1 VTDPARPFQVVCS
14 TATNYMRKG
23 IPMSTL
29 TTSRSRRF
37 DVLHP
42 VVAAAIG
49 GAVFALTLTSGELFD
64 LNADPHEGPAL
75 TLGEF
80 GAYAGLVLS
89 AILIAVWVGARAR
102 AGSPRRLSATAL
114 GLAVASAVT
123 FVAFWSGWPHVYGA
137 VAVALALE
145 YRRRVGSFSGPTL
158 IALVLGAVAFVAA
171 AVICVLG

>member
-1 VTDPARPFQVVCS
+1 
-14 TATNYMRKG
+14 
-23 IPMSTL
+23 MSTI
-29 TTSRSRRF
+29 TTSPSRHL

-42 VVAAAIG
+42 LVAAATG
-49 GAVFALTLTSGELFD
+49 AAVFALTLTSGDLFD
-64 LNADPHEGPAL
+64 LDAESHEGPA
-75 TLGEF
+75 TSFAEI
-80 GAYAGLVLS
+80 GAYAGLVL
-89 AILIAVWVGARAR
+89 AAVLIAVWLGVRAR

-158 IALVLGAVAFVAA
+158 TALVLGTVAFLAA
-171 AVICVLG
+171 AAICVLG